1 MNVVLVVA
9 GGNGT
14 RTGQEIPKQFLT
26 VKDKPIIIYT
36 LENLERIKFI
46 DEIVVVVSQGWESF
60 LKSYAKQFGIK
71 KLKDVVIGGETRHES
86 ISKGINFITR
96 NYNKNDVVVIMDA
109 NRPFVPESVYGDAI
123 NAVRDNGV
131 FSIAAENCMDSMYSS
146 EDGGE
151 IESAI
156 DRRALY
162 KGQTPECG
170 TVKDLTEIYQL
181 AKEQGILDCT
191 TTELC
196 LKFNRKVSMVKGS
209 SKSFKITTKED
220 IELFKALL
228 EVETN
233 NLI

>member
-9 GGNGT
+9 GGAGT

-36 LENLERIKFI
+36 LENLEKIKLI
-46 DEIVVVVSQGWESF
+46 DEIVVVVSKGWESF
-60 LKSYAKQFGIK
+60 LVSYAKQFNVK
-71 KLKDVVIGGETRHES
+71 KLKDVVIGGDTRHES
-86 ISKGINFITR
+86 IAKGIDYISN
-96 NYNKNDVVVIMDA
+96 NYNQNNIVVIMDA
-109 NRPFVPESVYGDAI
+109 NRPFVPESVYGAAI
-123 NAVRDNGV
+123 EAVRNNGS
-131 FSIAAENCMDSMYSS
+131 FSIAVENCIDSMYGSS
-146 EDGGE
+146 DGTV
-151 IESAI
+151 IENSI
-156 DRRALY
+156 DRKALY

-170 TVKDLTEIYQL
+170 TVKGIVEIYNL
-181 AKEQGILDCT
+181 AEEQGISNCT

-196 LKFNRKVSMVKGS
+196 LKFNKKVSMVKGS

-228 EVETN
+228 EVELN